1 VEGSGRIAAP
11 PAEVFGYL
19 SDLGNLADWQSGI
32 VSAERVDDGAMRVG
46 SSARVARELMGQR
59 LQVPLTV
66 TEYEPP
72 TRLGI
77 ASEASGVKVAA
88 MLDLRPADGGGATD
102 LLFMMEIRGSL
113 VTAFMEPMIASAAKG
128 DIDASIARVQAR
140 FATQAPHADPGGEE
154 LPPD

>member
-1 VEGSGRIAAP
+1 
-11 PAEVFGYL
+11 
-19 SDLGNLADWQSGI
+19 
-32 VSAERVDDGAMRVG
+32 
-46 SSARVARELMGQR
+46 
-59 LQVPLTV
+59 V
-66 TEYEPP
+66 TDYEPP

-140 FATQAPHADPGGEE
+140 FASEA
-154 LPPD
+154 